1 MRWLMITAACLAGAM
16 ADEYEFW
23 EACEA
28 GDTKEMENLL
38 EAASDID
45 LDYPDEDGRTPLLLA
60 ALHDRAAAARF
71 LLARG
76 ADAEAVGRWPGPP
89 DGPLATAAALGH
101 VATMDVLL
109 EGGASAN
116 AATGPDGRTPLIAA
130 AAHAAVAPSARFAST
145 AAPTDRSRATA
156 SARPA
161 SAAAISGV
169 RPSCPVAA

>member
-1 MRWLMITAACLAGAM
+1 
-16 ADEYEFW
+16 
-23 EACEA
+23 
-28 GDTKEMENLL
+28 MENLL
-38 EAASDID
+38 ETASDID

-101 VATMDVLL
+101 VATMDALL

-130 AAHAAVAPSARFAST
+130 AEAGMRKPSPCSCPWAPRSTRNEPTARRRRARRRR
-145 AAPTDRSRATA
+145 AATA
-156 SARPA
+156 M
-161 SAAAISGV
+161 
-169 RPSCPVAA
+169 C

>member
-1 MRWLMITAACLAGAM
+1 MRKAAMRWLMITAACLAAAT

-89 DGPLATAAALGH
+89 
-101 VATMDVLL
+101 
-109 EGGASAN
+109 
-116 AATGPDGRTPLIAA
+116 
-130 AAHAAVAPSARFAST
+130 
-145 AAPTDRSRATA
+145 
-156 SARPA
+156 ARPWDLKTGIPKTLRRELLPKSICVA
-161 SAAAISGV
+161 SWKSSA
-169 RPSCPVAA
+169 

>member
-1 MRWLMITAACLAGAM
+1 MRLLLLATCLLAGSC
-16 ADEYEFW
+16 DEYEFW
-23 EACEA
+23 DACAA
-28 GDTKEMENLL
+28 GDTAAMSELL
-38 EAASDID
+38 ETASDID

-101 VATMDVLL
+101 VATMDALL

-116 AATGPDGRTPLIAA
+116 AATGPDGRTTEIPDDQTTGR
-130 AAHAAVAPSARFAST
+130 PDDGTTGFSAL
-145 AAPTDRSRATA
+145 
-156 SARPA
+156 
-161 SAAAISGV
+161 V
-169 RPSCPVAA
+169 LV

>member
-1 MRWLMITAACLAGAM
+1 MRLLLLATILLAGSC
-16 ADEYEFW
+16 DEYEFW
-23 EACEA
+23 DACAA

-116 AATGPDGRTPLIAA
+116 AASDAMAGTAEQSPGAA
-130 AAHAAVAPSARFAST
+130 M
-145 AAPTDRSRATA
+145 
-156 SARPA
+156 
-161 SAAAISGV
+161 
-169 RPSCPVAA
+169 

>member
-1 MRWLMITAACLAGAM
+1 MRWWMLLTACLHAAT

-23 EACEA
+23 DACAA
-28 GDTKEMENLL
+28 GDTKAMENLL

-45 LDYPDEDGRTPLLLA
+45 LDYPDDDGRTPLLLA

-101 VATMDVLL
+101 VATMDALL
-109 EGGASAN
+109 EAGASAN

-130 AAHAAVAPSARFAST
+130 AEAGSEKAVACLLYTSPSPRDGLLPRMPS
-145 AAPTDRSRATA
+145 
-156 SARPA
+156 SA
-161 SAAAISGV
+161 
-169 RPSCPVAA
+169 